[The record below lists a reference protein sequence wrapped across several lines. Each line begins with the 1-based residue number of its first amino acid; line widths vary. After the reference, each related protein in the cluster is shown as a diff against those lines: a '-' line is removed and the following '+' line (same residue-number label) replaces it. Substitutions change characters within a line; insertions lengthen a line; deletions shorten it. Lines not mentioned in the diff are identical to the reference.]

1 MSLAV
6 DIKKGIVK
14 NELKFNLIKDF
25 ISIVCNLVTMGYV
38 FL

>member
-14 NELKFNLIKDF
+14 NELKFNLIKDL
-25 ISIVCNLVTMGYV
+25 I
-38 FL
+38 

>member
-1 MSLAV
+1 MSLSV
-6 DIKKGIVK
+6 DIKKISFII
-14 NELKFNLIKDF
+14 ELKFDLIKDF